1 MQNPLPFISFSRATR
16 GRVSSGKSRTEP
28 PPPPP
33 PQLGFSTA
41 GQQSSV
47 GENVPGMEGGMEGW
61 MEAAHS
67 PWQGPQQLH
76 SLGMGDVGSPGMGW
90 GWGGNGVGGQ
100 RIGARHL
107 AAGHK
112 PNQEESEHSSLA
124 HPSVE
129 RQGGGTQAE
138 ERRCGR
144 GGTVSGAGLICSPS
158 GTHRSFPTLGLGG
171 SPCSQQGGFGSITHQ
186 CNPTTSL
193 GGCRRLSPSSHPF
206 SPQEPRDKQDK
217 DPAPRVINYLLTN

>member
-1 MQNPLPFISFSRATR
+1 MDGGSTQPMAGATAA
-16 GRVSSGKSRTEP
+16 SQSGD
-28 PPPPP
+28 
-33 PQLGFSTA
+33 
-41 GQQSSV
+41 
-47 GENVPGMEGGMEGW
+47 GGC
-61 MEAAHS
+61 
-67 PWQGPQQLH
+67 WQPRDG
-76 SLGMGDVGSPGMGW
+76 V

-100 RIGARHL
+100 RIGARRL

-193 GGCRRLSPSSHPF
+193 GGCRRLSPSSHPS